1 MEEKK
6 LTYRDFID
14 MVRADNEAKNAD
26 RATRKNLYVD
36 AKNKYEDYLRGEWEK
51 DKQSTE
57 EKKYV
62 NEAGQ
67 FDFKK
72 FVADG
77 ALENNLNEIGMFH
90 DPRMGSGRDE
100 NTREEDKRAVA
111 AIKDLIEKGV
121 PRDEAIEKIADE
133 FGLRFHYLA
142 RRIKEVKNKDR
153 YIGKHGPIFKVDNEE
168 KIDFLQSITDPSGYG
183 FDDVDYDREEALY
196 DEAEALGT
204 LPQLKRMLGI
214 YHYGREGGPSMY
226 DLSNRK
232 DPLGD
237 RNEKR
242 TYRFKKDGEM
252 YKVDKDSMKGTAA
265 KGLEDLEAQSI
276 RMKARGRRLPEFTL
290 KEIDEMLKESRS
302 KDNK

>member
-1 MEEKK
+1 M
-6 LTYRDFID
+6 
-14 MVRADNEAKNAD
+14 
-26 RATRKNLYVD
+26 
-36 AKNKYEDYLRGEWEK
+36 
-51 DKQSTE
+51 E

-77 ALENNLNEIGMFH
+77 ALEKNLNEIGMFH
-90 DPRMGSGRDE
+90 DPIGYDSGAA
-100 NTREEDKRAVA
+100 EEDKRAIA

-183 FDDVDYDREEALY
+183 FDDVHFDRDWE
-196 DEAEALGT
+196 T
-204 LPQLKRMLGI
+204 
-214 YHYGREGGPSMY
+214 
-226 DLSNRK
+226 
-232 DPLGD
+232 
-237 RNEKR
+237 
-242 TYRFKKDGEM
+242 
-252 YKVDKDSMKGTAA
+252 
-265 KGLEDLEAQSI
+265 
-276 RMKARGRRLPEFTL
+276 
-290 KEIDEMLKESRS
+290 
-302 KDNK
+302 

>member
-1 MEEKK
+1 MNNKME
-6 LTYRDFID
+6 
-14 MVRADNEAKNAD
+14 N
-26 RATRKNLYVD
+26 
-36 AKNKYEDYLRGEWEK
+36 
-51 DKQSTE
+51 
-57 EKKYV
+57 KKYV
-62 NEAGQ
+62 NEEGQ

-77 ALENNLNEIGMFH
+77 ALEKNLNEIGMFN
-90 DPRMGSGRDE
+90 DPIGYDSGAA
-100 NTREEDKRAVA
+100 EEDKRAIA

-153 YIGKHGPIFKVDNEE
+153 YTEKHGPIFKVDNEE
-168 KIDFLQSITDPSGYG
+168 KIDFLQGITDPSGYG
-183 FDDVDYDREEALY
+183 YEDEDYAREDALY

-214 YHYGREGGPSMY
+214 THYGREGGLSPY

-237 RNEKR
+237 RNQKR
-242 TYRFKKDGEM
+242 SYRFKKDGEM
-252 YKVDKDSMKGTAA
+252 YKQSKASMKSRAA
-265 KGLEDLEAQSI
+265 GNLKDLKKQSQVMKDKGRQ
-276 RMKARGRRLPEFTL
+276 LPEFTL